1 MEQVCEVRGGQVVE
15 GFECDEED
23 FELDALWDGEPV
35 KIAEDGGDMFA
46 GAGVREEA
54 GGRVLNVL

>member
-15 GFECDEED
+15 GFECDKEN
-23 FELDALWDGEPV
+23 FELDTLGNGEPV
-35 KIAEDGGDMFA
+35 EIAEDGGDMFA
-46 GAGVREEA
+46 GAGVGEEA